1 MHEMTRTNT
10 ERTPLVNA
18 PSVRSGLP
26 GTPRWVLALMAAI
39 LAAGLVLGTTQT
51 AAAQSA
57 SASANAS
64 SGGTT
69 YALNTSGEL
78 LGFDRST
85 PSQIDSRVFVSGL
98 ARGESL
104 VGMDF
109 RPATGELYGVGS
121 TSALYTI
128 DPTSGVATLVA
139 PLSVAL
145 EGELFSTDFN
155 PEADALRVVSDT
167 TQNLRVD
174 VETGEVTE
182 DTNLAYAEGDTN
194 AGVTPVVVDNAYAN
208 NRDGVASTA
217 LYAFDLA
224 TGNYVQQDPPDG
236 GVLNTIGSLNPG
248 FTGLTGF
255 DITSLNGSDEGF
267 AAIQTAE
274 DQPSVLYNLDVAS
287 GAVSEIG
294 VVGQGEFVYDLAIPT
309 TEIEVMPDTGGLPI
323 VFLAAVALIGGLA
336 LLAAGFYARTL
347 VRRPSA

>member
-1 MHEMTRTNT
+1 M
-10 ERTPLVNA
+10 NA
-18 PSVRSGLP
+18 TSARSKPP
-26 GTPRWVLALMAAI
+26 GIQRSVLALMAII
-39 LAAGLVLGTTQT
+39 LASGLLLGSTST

-57 SASANAS
+57 SAPASA
-64 SGGTT
+64 SGGTV
-69 YALNTSGEL
+69 YALNMSGEL
-78 LGFDRST
+78 LSFDRGT
-85 PSQIDSRVFVSGL
+85 PSRIDSRVAVSGL

-121 TSALYTI
+121 TSALYTV
-128 DPTSGVATLVA
+128 DPASGVATLVA

-155 PEADALRVVSDT
+155 PEADALRITSDT

-182 DTNLAYAEGDTN
+182 DTNLAYAQGDAN

-208 NRDGVASTA
+208 NRDGVANTA

-224 TGNYVQQDPPDG
+224 TGNYVQQDPPDD
-236 GVLNTIGSLNPG
+236 GVINTIDTLSPG

-274 DQPSVLYNLDVAS
+274 NQPSVLYSLDVTS
-287 GAVSEIG
+287 GAAGEIG
-294 VVGQGEFVYDLAIPT
+294 VIGGGEYVYDLAIPT

-323 VFLAAVALIGGLA
+323 MTLAAATLFGGLA
-336 LLAAGFYARTL
+336 LLGAGFYARGL
-347 VRRPSA
+347 VRRPGV